1 MQSEGTE
8 MAKIACSRHVKEM
21 TGSSNVVGLSEQV
34 KDSGVKVND
43 SLRL

>member
-8 MAKIACSRHVKEM
+8 MAKIAWQDCSRHVKEM

-34 KDSGVKVND
+34 KDSEVKVNG
-43 SLRL
+43 